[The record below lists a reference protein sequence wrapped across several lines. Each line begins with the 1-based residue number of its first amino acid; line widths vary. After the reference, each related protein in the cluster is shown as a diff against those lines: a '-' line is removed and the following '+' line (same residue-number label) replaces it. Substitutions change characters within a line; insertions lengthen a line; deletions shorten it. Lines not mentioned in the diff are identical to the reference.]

1 MRNNSINSSN
11 MLSISSKTLNEYN
24 LDSKI
29 SASDR
34 GIMMQMKQKLEMI
47 ENKLNML
54 MSDNKTNNDS
64 FKSIDQEDTKILERA
79 RSQLDA
85 HLNQINKNQS
95 STDSYIN
102 VFNNLRFISFY

>member
-1 MRNNSINSSN
+1 

-54 MSDNKTNNDS
+54 MNDNKTNNDS

-95 STDSYIN
+95 STDSY
-102 VFNNLRFISFY
+102 